1 MDISKISVVWLR
13 NFDINELNFGQND
26 LVRTFSLQQWNTA
39 FQIFQSNLTCEWIN
53 SPQASIHASDRAKQL
68 SVAKAMGFDIPATL
82 ITNDPMAAR
91 DFYKSHDNDIIIKAL
106 YDHSVEIQ
114 GKIYYM
120 YTHRVLTDDLSKLVD
135 LIYAPCVLQ
144 QRLLKK
150 LELRITVVG
159 DQVFA
164 AELDPQSSVKGCD
177 DVHRSFSADFP
188 IPVRVFNLP
197 DTISERCISLV
208 ESLGLKYGAID
219 FIVDKD
225 DRLVFLEVNPTG
237 DWYWIEQKVRLPITE
252 AMVNLLGGFA

>member
-91 DFYKSHDNDIIIKAL
+91 DFYKSHDNDIIIKSL

-120 YTHRVLTDDLSKLVD
+120 YIHRVLTDDLSKLVD

-150 LELRITVVG
+150 SELRITVVG

-177 DVHRSFSADFP
+177 DVLRSFSADYP
-188 IPVRVFNLP
+188 IHVR
-197 DTISERCISLV
+197 
-208 ESLGLKYGAID
+208 
-219 FIVDKD
+219 
-225 DRLVFLEVNPTG
+225 
-237 DWYWIEQKVRLPITE
+237 
-252 AMVNLLGGFA
+252 GFQFARHD